1 MANLQ
6 LANISL
12 SQQFDQLK
20 LYFFLF
26 FGFGYENEENSNM
39 FNVMLKQAPE
49 ILDLKL
55 GFPTKFEVEQ
65 NTVSIAAPSL
75 SNTSIAIR
83 AIG

>member
-1 MANLQ
+1 
-6 LANISL
+6 
-12 SQQFDQLK
+12 
-20 LYFFLF
+20 
-26 FGFGYENEENSNM
+26 M

-55 GFPTKFEVEQ
+55 GFPTKFEVGQ
-65 NTVSIAAPSL
+65 NTISTAALSL

>member
-20 LYFFLF
+20 LDFFFLV
-26 FGFGYENEENSNM
+26 FGYENEENSNM

-55 GFPTKFEVEQ
+55 GFPTKFEVRQ
-65 NTVSIAAPSL
+65 NTVSTAAPSL
-75 SNTSIAIR
+75 SNTLIAIR

>member
-20 LYFFLF
+20 LDFFF
-26 FGFGYENEENSNM
+26 FFVFGYENEENSNM

-65 NTVSIAAPSL
+65 NTISTSAPSL
-75 SNTSIAIR
+75 SNTSIAIK

>member
-1 MANLQ
+1 
-6 LANISL
+6 
-12 SQQFDQLK
+12 
-20 LYFFLF
+20 
-26 FGFGYENEENSNM
+26 M

-55 GFPTKFEVEQ
+55 GFPTKFKVRQ
-65 NTVSIAAPSL
+65 NTVSTAAPSL

>member
-20 LYFFLF
+20 LDFFF
-26 FGFGYENEENSNM
+26 VFGYENEENSNM
-39 FNVMLKQAPE
+39 FNVMLKHAPE

-65 NTVSIAAPSL
+65 NTVSTTAPSL

-83 AIG
+83 AIR

>member
-12 SQQFDQLK
+12 SQQFNQLK
-20 LYFFLF
+20 LDFFFFLV
-26 FGFGYENEENSNM
+26 FGYENEENSNM

-55 GFPTKFEVEQ
+55 GFPTKFEVRQ
-65 NTVSIAAPSL
+65 NTVSTIAPSL
-75 SNTSIAIR
+75 SNTLIAIR